1 MVLVFPSVDSLS
13 LLEARFTI
21 VVSFT
26 SFSAISVL
34 LLECE
39 NVTVTPSIY
48 QDSPDIVQRKLDMT
62 GGKSCRDNIICEP
75 LLI

>member
-34 LLECE
+34 SLECE

-62 GGKSCRDNIICEP
+62 GGKSCNDNIICEP